1 MKSTIRFIFTLCALL
16 FTNHLYASDSQPCS
30 EASKSLLLLDLSH
43 QGFVDKKFD
52 AIACK
57 ILPHNQ
63 DKMLASYLKNM
74 TQDGHSDRYLWRV
87 LVIDQSSGKVVSSYR
102 DEVQED
108 GGIRVSPYSI
118 KLDTAR
124 YHLNETTRALGVR
137 LMIGTAP
144 RCADSLI
151 TDFLTLFVEKDSE
164 LTPVLLNFPT
174 NLWQRLEGDHCS
186 TNDDLLITKQS
197 HVFLSFLKDQAHGY
211 RDIRITTKVEKS
223 TDYPLKNIHESD
235 VTKTDQTLRFDG
247 QFYQATEVRPNH
259 PQLLK
264 DVYEN
269 LDITTFRS
277 SLMPKRIAKENRF
290 PDFKTIPKPVY
301 SEKMIVMDSEHWY
314 YALTLTKENHL
325 GYHFCFVD
333 KSKLGTY
340 FSTSSL
346 LLRKYGNRYVA
357 LNFEIDACEL

>member
-1 MKSTIRFIFTLCALL
+1 MKSTIRFIFTLCVLL
-16 FTNHLYASDSQPCS
+16 FTSHLYASDNQPCS
-30 EASKSLLLLDLSH
+30 EASKSILLLDLSH
-43 QGFVDKKFD
+43 QGFADKKFD

-57 ILPHNQ
+57 ILPHKQ
-63 DKMLASYLKNM
+63 KKMFASYLKNM
-74 TQDGHSDRYLWRV
+74 TQVGHGDRYVWRV
-87 LVIDQSSGKVVSSYR
+87 LVIDQSSGKIESSYR

-144 RCADSLI
+144 RCADSSM
-151 TDFLTLFVEKDSE
+151 TDFLSLFVEKDSE
-164 LTPVLLNFPT
+164 LTPVLLNLPT
-174 NLWQRLEGDHCS
+174 NLWQRLEGDHCT
-186 TNDDLLITKQS
+186 TNDDLLITTQS
-197 HVFLSFLKDQAHGY
+197 HVFLSFLKDQTQGY

-223 TDYPLKNIHESD
+223 TDYPFKNIHESD

-247 QFYQATEVRPNH
+247 KFYQATEVQPTDS
-259 PQLLK
+259 QLLK

-277 SLMPKRIAKENRF
+277 SLMPKRIGNENRF
-290 PDFKTIPKPVY
+290 PEFESIPKPVY
-301 SEKMIVMDSEHWY
+301 SEKMIVMESEYWY

-333 KSKLGTY
+333 KSTLGTY

-357 LNFEIDACEL
+357 LNFEIDACE